1 MEFKD
6 SLLEILQTHK
16 EEKFRIFSQKLI
28 SQPEILGVRT
38 PMLKKIA
45 KDFSLKLDVEEIRLF
60 KPILHEEFV
69 IKAFLIINIKDDE
82 SKFALASEFVKTMP
96 NWAICD
102 QFDAIK
108 FKDSRFVNLLLS
120 QCLSSNLE
128 YEKRF
133 FYVYYMRNLAAFELN
148 KFFEICIN
156 EKDERYYVKMAMAW
170 ALAEIFIKFK
180 EPVLN
185 LLESKRLDKFVQ
197 NKTISKIR
205 DSFRVQKSVK
215 DELVK
220 LRI

>member
-1 MEFKD
+1 MNLKEKLLQ
-6 SLLEILQTHK
+6 SLRAHS

-28 SQPEILGVRT
+28 TQPEILGVRT
-38 PMLKKIA
+38 PTLKRVAKQIA
-45 KDFSLKLDVEEIRLF
+45 QEVSLDEIRLF
-60 KPILHEEFV
+60 EPVFHEEFAV
-69 IKAFLIINIKDDE
+69 KAFLIINIKDDE
-82 SKFALASEFVKTMP
+82 SKFKLASEFVKTMP

-108 FKDSRFVNLLLS
+108 FKDSRFINLLLL

-133 FYVYYMRNLAAFELN
+133 FYVYYMRNLETFELN
-148 KFFEICIN
+148 KFFEICLN
-156 EKDERYYVKMAMAW
+156 EKDDRYYVKMAMAW

-180 EPVLN
+180 ESVLN

-205 DSFRVQKSVK
+205 DSFRVEKSIK